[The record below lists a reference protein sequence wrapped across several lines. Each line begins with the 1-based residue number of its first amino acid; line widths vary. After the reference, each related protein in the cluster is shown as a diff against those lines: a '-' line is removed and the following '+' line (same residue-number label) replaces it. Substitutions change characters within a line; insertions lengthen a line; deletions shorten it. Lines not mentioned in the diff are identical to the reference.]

1 MARKN
6 PRRNIARIEV
16 PGEGRI
22 IYGGWEDAHR
32 SFTTW
37 ERFATFWDPP
47 IPATMK
53 PLTLICVFLIAV
65 QTVNNLII
73 DWKNPKEK
81 QYDPSKD
88 LK

>member
-1 MARKN
+1 MVVGKTHTDHLQHGKDLQLFG
-6 PRRNIARIEV
+6 I
-16 PGEGRI
+16 
-22 IYGGWEDAHR
+22 
-32 SFTTW
+32 
-37 ERFATFWDPP
+37 PP

-81 QYDPSKD
+81 QYDPVKD

>member
-1 MARKN
+1 MTSTIMGIKYLIVWLKN
-6 PRRNIARIEV
+6 KETLSIQFI
-16 PGEGRI
+16 GK
-22 IYGGWEDAHR
+22 
-32 SFTTW
+32 SSLL
-37 ERFATFWDPP
+37 ATFWDPP

-65 QTVNNLII
+65 QSVNNLII
-73 DWKNPKEK
+73 DWRNPKEK